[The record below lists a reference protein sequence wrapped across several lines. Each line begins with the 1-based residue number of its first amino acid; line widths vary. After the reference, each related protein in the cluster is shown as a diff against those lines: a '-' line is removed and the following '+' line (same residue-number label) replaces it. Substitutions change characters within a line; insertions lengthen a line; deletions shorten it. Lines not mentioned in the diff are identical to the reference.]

1 MFKKK
6 LSIFVDT
13 EMAEKLKRTVP
24 SVSQYIEY
32 LVRAD
37 WDKIEGSIESEK
49 TGLVPVSKDFMDWVQ
64 STDLYKD
71 F

>member
-6 LSIFVDT
+6 LSIYVDT

-32 LVRAD
+32 LVKAD

>member
-6 LSIFVDT
+6 LSIYVDT

-37 WDKIEGSIESEK
+37 WDKIEGSMESEK